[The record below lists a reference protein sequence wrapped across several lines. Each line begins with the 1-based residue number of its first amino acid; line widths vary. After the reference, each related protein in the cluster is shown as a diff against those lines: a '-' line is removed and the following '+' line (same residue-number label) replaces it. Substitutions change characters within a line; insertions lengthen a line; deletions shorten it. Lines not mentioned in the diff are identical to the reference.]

1 MTSAPRLVDAVEDFL
16 VDLSAAK
23 PSPHTL
29 AAYRRDLLGVAARM
43 AAAHGV
49 GLDELPL
56 AALDKAS
63 LRRGFAAWAADHAKA
78 STIRAWSAW
87 NAFFRH
93 LVADDLVE
101 GNPMDG
107 VGKPRRPSAPV
118 KVIRGP
124 DVTAKLLGAAATTD
138 VRARHAWPE
147 RDTALVAT
155 LAITG
160 VRLGEAV
167 ALTVGSLDGPP
178 GERRLWVVGKGDKAR
193 VVPIYPA
200 LESVLGAYLD
210 SRTGRFPGHDLARP
224 ATPLFVHHSGTRS
237 PPARSSTSSSV
248 CTCGPGSELRSPL
261 GRWSTPCA
269 IPSPPPRSRAGPTSS
284 RSSSCS
290 ATPPSTPPGATSRP
304 PPTSSATPCGPIRA
318 TSRSSTTS
326 RRARGLTRRP
336 LSPTVRADLLAAPP
350 PDSPARWRSRPY
362 PWT

>member
-1 MTSAPRLVDAVEDFL
+1 MTSGPRLVDAVEEFL
-16 VDLSAAK
+16 VDLSSAK

-29 AAYRRDLLGVAARM
+29 AAYRRDLLGVAARV

-49 GLDELPL
+49 GLDDL
-56 AALDKAS
+56 ALIALDKAS
-63 LRRGFAAWAADHAKA
+63 LRRGFASWAADHAKV

-93 LVADDLVE
+93 LVADDVVE

-124 DVTAKLLGAAATTD
+124 DVTAKLLDAAAATD

-160 VRLGEAV
+160 IRLGEAV
-167 ALTVGSLDGPP
+167 ALTIRSLDGPP
-178 GERRLWVVGKGDKAR
+178 GERRLSVVGKGDKAR

-210 SRTGRFPGHDLARP
+210 SRATRFPGHDLARP
-224 ATPLFVHHSGTRS
+224 STPLFVHHSGSPLTHRQVQYLIERLYVRAGIRADVPAGALVHALRHTFATTALEGGANVVEVQQLLGHSSLDTTRRYLE
-237 PPARSSTSSSV
+237 ATAN
-248 CTCGPGSELRSPL
+248 ELRDAV
-261 GRWSTPCA
+261 RA
-269 IPSPPPRSRAGPTSS
+269 HPSHLALQHHL
-284 RSSSCS
+284 
-290 ATPPSTPPGATSRP
+290 ATSP
-304 PPTSSATPCGPIRA
+304 EG
-318 TSRSSTTS
+318 
-326 RRARGLTRRP
+326 
-336 LSPTVRADLLAAPP
+336 
-350 PDSPARWRSRPY
+350 
-362 PWT
+362 

>member
-1 MTSAPRLVDAVEDFL
+1 MTSGPRLVDAVEEFL

-29 AAYRRDLLGVAARM
+29 AAYRRDLLGVAARV

-49 GLDELPL
+49 GLDDL
-56 AALDKAS
+56 ALIALDKAS
-63 LRRGFAAWAADHAKA
+63 LRRGFASWAADHAKA

-93 LVADDLVE
+93 LVADDVVE

-124 DVTAKLLGAAATTD
+124 DVTAKLLAAAATAD
-138 VRARHAWPE
+138 ARARHAWPE

-160 VRLGEAV
+160 IRLGEAV
-167 ALTVGSLDGPP
+167 ALTIRSLDGPP
-178 GERRLWVVGKGDKAR
+178 GERRLSVVGKGDKAR

-210 SRTGRFPGHDLARP
+210 SRATRFPGHDLARP
-224 ATPLFVHHSGTRS
+224 STPLFVHHSGSPLTHRQVQYLIERLYVRAGIRAQVPAGALVHALRHTFATTALEGGANVVEVQQLLGHSSLDTTRRYLEATANELRDAVRAHPS
-237 PPARSSTSSSV
+237 HLALQSHLTTSSE
-248 CTCGPGSELRSPL
+248 G
-261 GRWSTPCA
+261 
-269 IPSPPPRSRAGPTSS
+269 
-284 RSSSCS
+284 
-290 ATPPSTPPGATSRP
+290 
-304 PPTSSATPCGPIRA
+304 
-318 TSRSSTTS
+318 
-326 RRARGLTRRP
+326 
-336 LSPTVRADLLAAPP
+336 
-350 PDSPARWRSRPY
+350 
-362 PWT
+362 

>member
-1 MTSAPRLVDAVEDFL
+1 
-16 VDLSAAK
+16 
-23 PSPHTL
+23 
-29 AAYRRDLLGVAARM
+29 M

-178 GERRLWVVGKGDKAR
+178 GERRLSVVGKGDKAR

-224 ATPLFVHHSGTRS
+224 ATPLFVHHSGN
-237 PPARSSTSSSV
+237 PLTSRQV
-248 CTCGPGSELRSPL
+248 QYLIERLYV
-261 GRWSTPCA
+261 
-269 IPSPPPRSRAGPTSS
+269 RAGIRAQVPAGALVHALRHTFATTALEGGANVVE
-284 RSSSCS
+284 SSSCS

-326 RRARGLTRRP
+326 RRARRGSRP
-336 LSPTVRADLLAAPP
+336 LRNIGTKSHAKDASAQR
-350 PDSPARWRSRPY
+350 R
-362 PWT
+362 